1 MKLNAKFISSY
12 ADYQKCPE
20 ITKPEYAFIGRSNV
34 GKSSLINALTG
45 VKNLAMTSSKPGKT
59 QLINLFSIDDT
70 WILADLP
77 GYGFAKASQSS
88 RIKWGR
94 MVHDYLKNRSNL
106 TNVFLLVDSRHEP
119 MKSDLEQVTW
129 LASNGIPFSLIFTK
143 IDKQSVSQTT
153 KIIANWT
160 KVLNEHWEELPKMLL
175 TSSESGKGTEELLDY
190 ITEINK
196 QIVNQ
201 AQ

>member
-1 MKLNAKFISSY
+1 MNAKFISSY
-12 ADYQKCPE
+12 DDYKKCPE
-20 ITKPEYAFIGRSNV
+20 VPTPEYAFIGRSNV
-34 GKSSLINALTG
+34 GKSSLINSITG

-59 QLINLFSIDDT
+59 QLINLFNIEDK

-119 MKSDLEQVTW
+119 LKSDLEQITW
-129 LASNGIPFSLIFTK
+129 LASNGIPFSLIL
-143 IDKQSVSQTT
+143 
-153 KIIANWT
+153 T
-160 KVLNEHWEELPKMLL
+160 KVDKLSNTQALKNIATWEAELGKDWEELPKMII
-175 TSSESGKGTEELLDY
+175 TSSESGKGKEELLEY

-196 QIVNQ
+196 QISN
-201 AQ
+201 

>member
-1 MKLNAKFISSY
+1 MKMNAKFISSY
-12 ADYQKCPE
+12 DDYKKCPE
-20 ITKPEYAFIGRSNV
+20 MSTPEYAFIGRSNV

-59 QLINLFSIDDT
+59 QLINLFNIEDK

-88 RIKWGR
+88 RIKWGI

-119 MKSDLEQVTW
+119 LKSDLEQITW
-129 LASNGIPFSLIFTK
+129 LASNGIPFSLVLTK
-143 IDKQSVSQTT
+143 ADKLSNSQTL
-153 KIIANWT
+153 KNIAVWEAELS
-160 KVLNEHWEELPKMLL
+160 KDWEELPKMII
-175 TSSESGKGTEELLDY
+175 TSSESGKGKEELLEY
-190 ITEINK
+190 ISTINK
-196 QIVNQ
+196 QISN
-201 AQ
+201 

>member
-12 ADYQKCPE
+12 DDYKKCPE
-20 ITKPEYAFIGRSNV
+20 NSLPEYAFIGRSNV
-34 GKSSLINALTG
+34 GKSSLINMLTG

-59 QLINLFSIDDT
+59 QLINMFNIENS
-70 WILADLP
+70 WILTDLP

-94 MVHDYLKNRSNL
+94 MVHDYLKNRANL

-129 LASNGIPFSLIFTK
+129 LASNGIPFSLVFTK
-143 IDKQSVSQTT
+143 ADKQSITQTNRNL
-153 KIIANWT
+153 AEWT
-160 KVLNEHWEELPKMLL
+160 KVLGEEWEELPKSFT
-175 TSSESGKGTEELLDY
+175 TSSESGKGKEELLAY
-190 ITEINK
+190 IHEINQ
-196 QIVNQ
+196 QISK
-201 AQ
+201 

>member
-12 ADYQKCPE
+12 DDYQKCPE

-34 GKSSLINALTG
+34 GKSSLINSLTG

-59 QLINLFSIDDT
+59 QLINLFTIDET

-94 MVHDYLKNRSNL
+94 MVHDYLKNRTNL
-106 TNVFLLVDSRHEP
+106 TTVFLLVDSRHEP
-119 MKSDLEQVTW
+119 MKSDLEQITW

-143 IDKQSVSQTT
+143 IDKQSITQTN
-153 KIIANWT
+153 KILASWT
-160 KVLNEHWEELPKMLL
+160 KVLNENWEELPKMFL
-175 TSSESGKGTEELLDY
+175 TSSESGKGTEDVLTY
-190 ITEINK
+190 IDEINK
-196 QIVNQ
+196 QIAN
-201 AQ
+201 

>member
-1 MKLNAKFISSY
+1 MNAKFISSY
-12 ADYQKCPE
+12 DDYQKCPE

-34 GKSSLINALTG
+34 GKSSLINSLTG

-59 QLINLFSIDDT
+59 QLINLFTIEET

-94 MVHDYLKNRSNL
+94 MVHDYLKNRTNL
-106 TNVFLLVDSRHEP
+106 TTVFLLVDSRHEP
-119 MKSDLEQVTW
+119 MKSDLEQITW

-143 IDKQSVSQTT
+143 IDKQSLTQTN
-153 KIIANWT
+153 KILASWT
-160 KVLNEHWEELPKMLL
+160 KVLSENWEELPKMFL
-175 TSSESGKGTEELLDY
+175 TSSESGKGTEELLTY
-190 ITEINK
+190 IDEINK
-196 QIVNQ
+196 QIAN
-201 AQ
+201 

>member
-12 ADYQKCPE
+12 DDYVKCPE
-20 ITKPEYAFIGRSNV
+20 VPTPEYAFIGRSNV
-34 GKSSLINALTG
+34 GKSSLINAITG

-59 QLINLFSIDDT
+59 QLINLFNIEDK

-77 GYGFAKASQSS
+77 GYGFAKSSQSS

-119 MKSDLEQVTW
+119 LKSDLEQITW
-129 LASNGIPFSLIFTK
+129 LASNGIPFSLILTK
-143 IDKQSVSQTT
+143 VDKLSNSQTM
-153 KIIANWT
+153 KNIAIWEAELSKN
-160 KVLNEHWEELPKMLL
+160 WEELPKMII
-175 TSSESGKGTEELLDY
+175 TSSESGKGKEELLEY
-190 ITEINK
+190 ISEINK
-196 QIVNQ
+196 QISN
-201 AQ
+201 

>member
-1 MKLNAKFISSY
+1 MKMNAKFISSY
-12 ADYQKCPE
+12 DDYKKCIE
-20 ITKPEYAFIGRSNV
+20 TKTPEYAFIGRSNV
-34 GKSSLINALTG
+34 GKSSLINSITG

-59 QLINLFSIDDT
+59 QLINLFNIEDT

-119 MKSDLEQVTW
+119 MKSDLEQISW
-129 LASNGIPFSLIFTK
+129 LASNGIPFSLILTK
-143 IDKQSVSQTT
+143 VDKMSTSQTNINVA
-153 KIIANWT
+153 KWVAE
-160 KVLNEHWEELPKMLL
+160 LNKNWEELPKMFI
-175 TSSESGKGTEELLDY
+175 TSSESGKGKEELLTY
-190 ITEINK
+190 IAEINK
-196 QIVNQ
+196 QILN
-201 AQ
+201 

>member
-1 MKLNAKFISSY
+1 MKMNAKFISSY
-12 ADYQKCPE
+12 DDYTKCPE
-20 ITKPEYAFIGRSNV
+20 VPTPEYAFIGRSNV
-34 GKSSLINALTG
+34 GKSSLINSITG

-59 QLINLFSIDDT
+59 QLINLFNIEDK

-119 MKSDLEQVTW
+119 LKSDLEQITW
-129 LASNGIPFSLIFTK
+129 LASNGIPFSLILTK
-143 IDKQSVSQTT
+143 IDKLSNSQAL
-153 KIIANWT
+153 KNIAIWEAELS
-160 KVLNEHWEELPKMLL
+160 KDWEELPKMII
-175 TSSESGKGTEELLDY
+175 TSSESGKGKEELLEY
-190 ITEINK
+190 ITQINK
-196 QIVNQ
+196 QISN
-201 AQ
+201 

>member
-1 MKLNAKFISSY
+1 MKMNAKFICSY
-12 ADYQKCPE
+12 DDYIKCPE
-20 ITKPEYAFIGRSNV
+20 VPTPEYAFIGRSNV
-34 GKSSLINALTG
+34 GKSSLINAITG

-59 QLINLFSIDDT
+59 QLINLFNIEDK

-119 MKSDLEQVTW
+119 LKSDLEQITW
-129 LASNGIPFSLIFTK
+129 LASNGIPFSLIL
-143 IDKQSVSQTT
+143 
-153 KIIANWT
+153 T
-160 KVLNEHWEELPKMLL
+160 KVDKLSNSQALKNIATWEAELSKDWEELPKMII
-175 TSSESGKGTEELLDY
+175 TSSESGKGKDELLEY
-190 ITEINK
+190 ISEINK
-196 QIVNQ
+196 QISN
-201 AQ
+201 

>member
-1 MKLNAKFISSY
+1 MKMNAKFISSY
-12 ADYQKCPE
+12 DDYQKCPE

-34 GKSSLINALTG
+34 GKSSLINSLTG

-59 QLINLFSIDDT
+59 QLINLFTIEET

-94 MVHDYLKNRSNL
+94 MVHDYLKNRTNL
-106 TNVFLLVDSRHEP
+106 TTVFLLVDSRHEP
-119 MKSDLEQVTW
+119 MKSDLEQITW

-143 IDKQSVSQTT
+143 IDKQSLTQTN
-153 KIIANWT
+153 KILASWT
-160 KVLNEHWEELPKMLL
+160 KVLSENWEELPKMFL
-175 TSSESGKGTEELLDY
+175 TSSESGKGTEELLTY
-190 ITEINK
+190 IDEINK
-196 QIVNQ
+196 QIAN
-201 AQ
+201 